1 MTATPALP
9 EPAPEKR
16 RLPSPK
22 IRQAIALL
30 VEGDCKTI
38 TAAAAKVGLARETFS
53 RALHQRHVSAFM
65 LEKIQRHLAVGGAR
79 GAARMV
85 KLVDAAKSER
95 TLFESSKF
103 LLGVAGIRPA
113 SDANVSVNID
123 VKAGFVIDLSEPGD
137 KRQMKVVSPVEAPL
151 KSSPPS
157 NSEIAG

>member
-1 MTATPALP
+1 
-9 EPAPEKR
+9 
-16 RLPSPK
+16 
-22 IRQAIALL
+22 
-30 VEGDCKTI
+30 
-38 TAAAAKVGLARETFS
+38 
-53 RALHQRHVSAFM
+53 
-65 LEKIQRHLAVGGAR
+65 
-79 GAARMV
+79 
-85 KLVDAAKSER
+85 
-95 TLFESSKF
+95 

>member
-1 MTATPALP
+1 MTETPALP
-9 EPAPEKR
+9 EPVPEKR

-53 RALHQRHVSAFM
+53 RALHEKHVSAFM

-103 LLGVAGIRPA
+103 LLGVAGIRPV

-123 VKAGFVIDLSEPGD
+123 VKAGFVIDLSSPGD
-137 KRQMKVVSPVEAPL
+137 KRPMKIVSVEPAALPGAP
-151 KSSPPS
+151 PT
-157 NSEIAG
+157 E

>member
-123 VKAGFVIDLSEPGD
+123 VKAGFVIGARRQTTDEGRQPG
-137 KRQMKVVSPVEAPL
+137 RGAVEKFATI
-151 KSSPPS
+151 KFR
-157 NSEIAG
+157 NRGVI